1 MVRFDKRADRA
12 ALSTVPKA
20 SLTAALVGKAA
31 AISGSSRT
39 IFVPAAKRAA
49 YFPRTM
55 PPGKS
60 ERLYSERSPLLVDAL
75 AFFIDFTFRLG
86 CESSIDNSNNIPV
99 FGM

>member
-1 MVRFDKRADRA
+1 
-12 ALSTVPKA
+12 
-20 SLTAALVGKAA
+20 
-31 AISGSSRT
+31 
-39 IFVPAAKRAA
+39 
-49 YFPRTM
+49 M